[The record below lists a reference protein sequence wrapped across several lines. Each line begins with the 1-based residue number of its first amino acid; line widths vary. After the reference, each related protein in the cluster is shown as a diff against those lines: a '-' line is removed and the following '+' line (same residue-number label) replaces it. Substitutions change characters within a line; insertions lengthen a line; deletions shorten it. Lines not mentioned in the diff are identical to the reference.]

1 MRGGTRLDKR
11 RRRRLI
17 LDLVSRRTL
26 RTQKDLAKALAAA
39 GAEVTQ
45 ATISRDIREIGLV
58 KVQGPNGL
66 FHYAVPGGAAPD
78 GLREK
83 IAKLVIGV
91 DQSANMLVVRTIPAQ
106 AEAAAE
112 AILGLDLDGVLGVFP
127 YKSSVLIVADER
139 GGAKKAMA
147 RLGGLLT

>member
-1 MRGGTRLDKR
+1 MDKR

-26 RTQKDLAKALAAA
+26 RTQKELAKALAAA

-66 FHYAVPGGAAPD
+66 SHYAVPGGRPPD
-78 GLREK
+78 GLREQV
-83 IAKLVIGV
+83 AKGTVSV
-91 DQSANMLVVRTIPAQ
+91 DQSANMLVLRTLPSQ
-106 AEAAAE
+106 AEAVAE
-112 AILGLDLDGVLGVFP
+112 AIIGLDLDGVLGVFP

-139 GGAKKAMA
+139 GGARKAMA